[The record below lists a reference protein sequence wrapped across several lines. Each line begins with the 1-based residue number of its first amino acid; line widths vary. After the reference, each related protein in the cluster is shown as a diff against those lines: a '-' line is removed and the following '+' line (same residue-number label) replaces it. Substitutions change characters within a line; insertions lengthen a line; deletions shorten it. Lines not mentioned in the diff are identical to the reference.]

1 MLQTPILNSDVNFY
15 EQHSSFFGK
24 QCYFSR
30 GSRPEV
36 LRKKGVLRNF
46 AKFTEKHLLQSLF
59 LKIKLQ
65 AVPVTLLKK
74 RL

>member
-1 MLQTPILNSDVNFY
+1 MLQTPILNSDVNSIQVFL
-15 EQHSSFFGK
+15 GK

-30 GSRPEV
+30 GSHPEV

-59 LKIKLQ
+59 FKIKLQ